1 MPVQPLLGQVMPVS
15 FNFAPRNWA
24 FCSGQTLSIAQNQA
38 LFSLLGT
45 IYGGDGVTTFKLPDL
60 RARTPIGVNS
70 NGSYV
75 PGQIGGTES
84 VTLNSQQIPNHMHTV
99 NYSST
104 SGAARNPANA
114 LYGNTGTGAAN
125 AIYANASGEL
135 VPLNSATVSLAGGNQ
150 PHSNMQPYLVLNFCI
165 ALAGVFPS
173 RN

>member
-1 MPVQPLLGQVMPVS
+1 MPYTPFLGQVMPVS
-15 FNFAPRNWA
+15 FNFAPKNWA
-24 FCSGQTLSIAQNQA
+24 FCNGQTLSIAQNQA

-45 IYGGDGVTTFKLPDL
+45 MYGGDGVSTFKLPDF

-75 PGQIGGTES
+75 PGQVGGTET
-84 VTLNSQQIPNHMHTV
+84 VALNTQQIPAHFHTV

-104 SGAARNPANA
+104 NGGARNPANA

-125 AIYANASGEL
+125 SIYANASGQQ
-135 VPLNSATVSLAGGNQ
+135 VPLNPATISLTGGNQ

-165 ALAGVFPS
+165 ALSGVFPS

>member
-1 MPVQPLLGQVMPVS
+1 MPLQPFLGQVMPVS

-24 FCSGQTLSIAQNQA
+24 FCNGQTLAINQNQA

-45 IYGGDGVTTFKLPDL
+45 IYGGDGITTFKLPDL

-70 NGSYV
+70 NGGYV

-84 VTLNSQQIPNHMHTV
+84 VALNSQQIPQHMHTV

-104 SGAARNPANA
+104 NGAARNPANA

-125 AIYANASGEL
+125 AIYANASGNQ
-135 VPLNSATVSLAGGNQ
+135 VPLNPATVSLTGNNL